1 MRIGE
6 LARRTGVGVST
17 LRAWERR
24 FQFLQPDRS
33 SGGHRLYPETDV
45 DRVEAVLR
53 LVSEGLTLNASI
65 ARVASVGTGAL
76 PEGEGEA
83 FLYGQVL
90 QGISQGVWV
99 SQLGHTRYANRRM
112 CELMGC
118 TLDELVSTP
127 VLEFHDPAQL
137 AVTKERGASVRGGQ
151 RLHFTQ
157 ELRRFDGS
165 TFLARVETTPLFNQT
180 GQYEGAV
187 ALIEDV
193 TVRAAVN
200 TQTRFRAALLDSIA
214 EAVAAANPDGTIAYV
229 NAAAERLFG
238 WRASDVIGQ
247 DGREVFAGPD
257 ASEEANQ
264 FHRSLLS
271 GKRNSGDL
279 TLRRRDG
286 TLFLAHVTGAPAFDE
301 NGTLIGLIAVITD
314 LTERN
319 RRDREQ
325 RVLEL
330 QTETLAL
337 LSAHALGSRAD
348 SDLSDS
354 PIVHEAVEATRRLLK
369 AERVRVLDVVAGSDL
384 LEVRS
389 VSPAASESTAVPGGS
404 RSFAGYTALAG
415 KVVVVG
421 DARDD
426 PRFEATKAG
435 PGSETVSAVCAPIFG
450 AGGVSGVLTAES
462 SVPNRFDHST
472 DHFVQGVANIIGI
485 ALLGSI
491 ELQAS
496 RHPTTL

>member
-24 FQFLQPDRS
+24 FRFLQPDRS

-53 LVSEGLTLNASI
+53 LVSEGLTLNAAI

-83 FLYGQVL
+83 FLYGQIL
-90 QGISQGVWV
+90 QAMSQGVWV
-99 SQLGHTRYANRRM
+99 SQFGHTRYANRRM

-127 VLEFHDPAQL
+127 VLDFHDPAQL
-137 AVTKERGASVRGGQ
+137 AVTKERAASVRGGK
-151 RLHFTQ
+151 RLQFTQ
-157 ELRRFDGS
+157 ELRRVDGS
-165 TFLARVETTPLFNQT
+165 TFLAGVATTPLFNQR

-187 ALIEDV
+187 ALIDDV
-193 TVRAAVN
+193 TVRAAAN
-200 TQTRFRAALLDSIA
+200 TQARFRAALLDSIA

-247 DGREVFAGPD
+247 DGREVFAGTG
-257 ASEEANQ
+257 ASEADR
-264 FHRSLLS
+264 FHQSLLA
-271 GKRNSGDL
+271 GKRNSGNL

-286 TLFLAHVTGAPAFDE
+286 TSFLGHVTGAPAFDE
-301 NGTLIGLIAVITD
+301 DGTLIGLIAVITD

-337 LSAHALGSRAD
+337 LSAHALGNRAD
-348 SDLSDS
+348 SDLSGS

-369 AERVRVLDVVAGSDL
+369 AERVSVLDVVENTHL
-384 LEVRS
+384 LEVRT

-404 RSFAGYTALAG
+404 RSFAGYTALAR

-426 PRFEATKAG
+426 PRFDATKAG
-435 PGSETVSAVCAPIFG
+435 RGRETVSAVCAPIFG
-450 AGGVSGVLTAES
+450 AGGVRGVLTAES

-485 ALLGSI
+485 ALLDPI
-491 ELQAS
+491 QPPAS
-496 RHPTTL
+496 LRPTR